1 MEIKAEK
8 LGKKFQNEWI
18 FRNFSYQFK
27 TGQAYA
33 IIGPNGSGKSTLMQA
48 LSGYIPCNEGLI
60 NFTTLEKKVIEEV
73 KMFQHIAFCSPFLE
87 LIEEFTLAESFK
99 FHQKLKS
106 LIIENEIDF
115 FEKIGLKNQEQKQ
128 IKHFSSGMK
137 QKLKLGFCL
146 FSKAEILF
154 LDEPTTNLDIATKNW
169 YQSVL
174 QEIAANKIII
184 IGSND
189 PFEYQITQ
197 NYIQISD
204 FKNKSI

>member
-1 MEIKAEK
+1 MEIVANK

-18 FRNFSYQFK
+18 FRNFSYHFK
-27 TGQAYA
+27 TGQVYA

-60 NFTTLEKKVIEEV
+60 NFSTSEKKMIDEA
-73 KMFQHIAFCSPFLE
+73 KMFQHIAFCSPFME

-99 FHQKLKS
+99 FHQKLKP
-106 LIIENEIDF
+106 LTIENENIF
-115 FEKIGLKNQEQKQ
+115 FEKIGLKNQEHKQ
-128 IKHFSSGMK
+128 VKHFSSGMK

-174 QEIAANKIII
+174 KEITANKTII

-204 FKNKSI
+204 FKHKSV